1 MYIRIKQPDVLHNY
15 WHKQEIIREGGE
27 GGREGRE
34 VGGERRE
41 GGREGTRTVV
51 RVVIEATQQRRQRD
65 IVET

>member
-27 GGREGRE
+27 EEGREGGKGG

-41 GGREGTRTVV
+41 GGDSYSCKGCY
-51 RVVIEATQQRRQRD
+51 
-65 IVET
+65 